1 MYYYIVFKC
10 KESEEELFYV
20 FKNIFSAVQKLYTI
34 QITQKTHPWH
44 LFLRRLHKYKYLNI
58 LGYNI

>member
-34 QITQKTHPWH
+34 QITQKDSPLTFIFTPSA
-44 LFLRRLHKYKYLNI
+44 
-58 LGYNI
+58 

>member
-20 FKNIFSAVQKLYTI
+20 FKNIFSAVQKLYT
-34 QITQKTHPWH
+34 HPWH

>member
-20 FKNIFSAVQKLYTI
+20 FKNIFSAVQKLYTLI
-34 QITQKTHPWH
+34 QITQKDSPLTFIFTPSA
-44 LFLRRLHKYKYLNI
+44 
-58 LGYNI
+58 